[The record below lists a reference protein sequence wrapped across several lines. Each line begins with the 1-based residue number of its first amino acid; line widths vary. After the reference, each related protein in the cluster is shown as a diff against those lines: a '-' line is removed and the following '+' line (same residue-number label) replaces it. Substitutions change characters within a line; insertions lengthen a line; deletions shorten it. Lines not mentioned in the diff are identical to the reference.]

1 MREIDPDSA
10 GLEQDLPGIQRQ
22 VQLRLSES
30 ESAFSE
36 NPQGIH
42 MHIKV
47 EKHCPEKTHSN
58 LAEAK
63 VLVCKPG

>member
-1 MREIDPDSA
+1 MQILIQQVWN
-10 GLEQDLPGIQRQ
+10 GTYLGIQSQ

-30 ESAFSE
+30 DFSE

-42 MHIKV
+42 MHTKV